1 MGNQQSGG
9 MQLCSRGELYTNRG
23 EVNTQKLDPE
33 TRVGYY
39 VPTMPKLQAQRNRQ
53 IAQQQQDQE
62 DLVEIPVPGFN
73 KLKIPE
79 INNIFEDDEVF
90 GKFNIQ
96 CLGRQG
102 EGKSRMLNSKDE
114 GQAWI
119 ENYEDSQADFEGC
132 FGKVSITNDGRI
144 KYFDIAGLGYCENY
158 NRHKIGK
165 IFPMGISYGGL
176 TKTIW
181 FKEDGERDEAFEMM
195 ISLPPSYYTVV
206 TNPTEYF
213 LPNDHDREIDGSDHM
228 KTFNG
233 INGKNVIVHKESIAL
248 YTDIDENKHC
258 VEFNKHSIMKCFPFG
273 IHDGGLPRTIW
284 FDSEMERDVCFISMR
299 LNNEEP
305 KFTGLYGSVVLHPET
320 HVEFTSFSG
329 DVVKFF
335 YKPTKIQKVFPDG
348 ISYGELRK
356 TIWFPDSTERNKCFE
371 VMRQL

>member
-9 MQLCSRGELYTNRG
+9 MQLCSRGELYTNRS

-53 IAQQQQDQE
+53 IAPQQQDQE
-62 DLVEIPVPGFN
+62 DLVEKPVPYIYT
-73 KLKIPE
+73 LKVPH
-79 INNIFEDDEVF
+79 
-90 GKFNIQ
+90 
-96 CLGRQG
+96 
-102 EGKSRMLNSKDE
+102 EGKSRMVNTKDE
-114 GQAWI
+114 GQSWI
-119 ENYEDSQADFEGC
+119 ENYEDYQAEFEGC
-132 FGKVSITNDGRI
+132 FGKVAITNDGRV
-144 KYFDIAGLGYCENY
+144 KYWDIAGVGHCENY
-158 NRHKIGK
+158 NRDKIGK

-181 FKEDGERDEAFEMM
+181 FKEDGERDEAFERMV
-195 ISLPPSYYTVV
+195 SLPPSYYTVV
-206 TNPTEYF
+206 ASPTEYD
-213 LPNDHDREIDGSDHM
+213 LPWDHDSEIDGSDHM

-258 VEFNKHSIMKCFPFG
+258 VEFNKRSIRKCFPFG

-320 HVEFTSFSG
+320 HVEFTTFSG

-335 YKPTKIQKVFPDG
+335 YKPSKIQEVFPDG

-356 TIWFPDSTERNKCFE
+356 TIWFPDSTERNKCLE